1 MAINKETFLRGLDKA
16 IETQQIVSAINDNY
30 ATIIFHYGD
39 VSDYILICYETNEQ
53 YKELAKMLN
62 CDAAKLKADQVVF
75 HNGIPWKSNK
85 DAFQSSQQMIT
96 EQLISKIEDAYRDF
110 ENIASKKDFPCT
122 IMTNSIAVTFMD
134 LSAEDVL
141 KNLVPE
147 DLHSTVTVNSFTDS
161 IFRFEY
167 KGKEITLYCLSE
179 EEKDEDN

>member
-39 VSDYILICYETNEQ
+39 VNDYILICYETNEQ
-53 YKELAKMLN
+53 YNELAKLLN
-62 CDAAKLKADQVVF
+62 CDAAKLKADQIVV
-75 HNGIPWKSNK
+75 HNGIQWKSNK
-85 DAFQSSQQMIT
+85 DAYQNSQQMIT

-122 IMTNSIAVTFMD
+122 IMTNNIAVTLMD
-134 LSAEDVL
+134 LSAKDAL

-179 EEKDEDN
+179 EEKEEDN